1 MASVLKVPQQEA
13 AKILQKDGYR
23 LDIPTLVQ
31 KTGIPRSTLLRYLH
45 NGLETTPLWAVCRIM
60 KAVHMTDEDRL
71 QIIRCY
77 SGE

>member
-1 MASVLKVPQQEA
+1 MASVLKVPRQEA

-31 KTGIPRSTLLRYLH
+31 KTGIPRSTLLRYIH
-45 NGLETTPLWAVCRIM
+45 DGLEKAPLWAACRIM
-60 KAVHMTDEDRL
+60 KAVHMTDADRL
-71 QIIRCY
+71 KLIKCY